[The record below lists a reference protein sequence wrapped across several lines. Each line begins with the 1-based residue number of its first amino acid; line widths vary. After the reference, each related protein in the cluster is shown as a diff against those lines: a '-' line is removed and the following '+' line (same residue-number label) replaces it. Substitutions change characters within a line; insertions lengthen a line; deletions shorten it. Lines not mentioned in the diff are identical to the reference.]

1 MVLNENKEL
10 LKFIE
15 TAYFKDRYVFSRL
28 IGKGGFGLVIEAR
41 SKEDPSV
48 PIAVK
53 MIKSGKK
60 GSTLEQYVKRE
71 LKVHA
76 AVKHKNVVSFLGVFN
91 DLNSTGETKNTRL
104 SRWN

>member
-1 MVLNENKEL
+1 MTHKENKEL

-15 TAYFKDRYVFSRL
+15 TSYFQERYEFCRL
-28 IGKGGFGLVIEAR
+28 IGRGGFGLVIKAR
-41 SKEDPSV
+41 SKIEQGA

-76 AVKHKNVVSFLGVFN
+76 NVKHKNIVSFLGV
-91 DLNSTGETKNTRL
+91 NSHSAVQEK
-104 SRWN
+104 